1 MCMLQYRLRQDL
13 SAEVAG
19 ITSVNQAESVCIAI
33 RTYKNRERKRSRG
46 TWSDDRRE
54 IKFLGSVSI

>member
-1 MCMLQYRLRQDL
+1 MCMLQYRQRRDL

-33 RTYKNRERKRSRG
+33 RTYKNRERERKRRG
-46 TWSDDRRE
+46 RIWLYGAMTE
-54 IKFLGSVSI
+54 GK